1 MARFFGSIGFGV
13 PEEVSP
19 GVWEDRITVR
29 QYYGA
34 VTRLMHQYT
43 GDDKVLED
51 IRVNNQIS
59 VVADA
64 FANEN
69 FAAIKYVEWMGTRWS
84 VSNVEVSRPRLILE
98 LGKVYN
104 GPSA

>member
-34 VTRLMHQYT
+34 VTRLMRQYT

-69 FAAIKYVEWMGTRWS
+69 FAAIKYVEWMGARGARRQVRGS
-84 VSNVEVSRPRLILE
+84 PPRPLLE